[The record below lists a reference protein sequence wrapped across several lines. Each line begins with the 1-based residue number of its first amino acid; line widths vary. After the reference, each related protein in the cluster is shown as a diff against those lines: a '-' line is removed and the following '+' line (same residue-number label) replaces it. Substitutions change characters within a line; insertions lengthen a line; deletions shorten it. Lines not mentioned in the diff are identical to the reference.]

1 MRLEEWWDARLVI
14 HDNPPIHTWTYTD
27 SWSGKSTRVRTS
39 SPGPH
44 RPIRER
50 GQWRSRL
57 RNIAFAVWCGAVLSL
72 AWGGSAE
79 ASYVEYSALDQ
90 IAQSYE
96 IPITNASDGASYP
109 SVLLVTSA
117 TLDTTN
123 PDGSGVRAPRG
134 KIYLSLQMSSGPI
147 QYQLGQPEWGSYF
160 STMTPLPATALR
172 YVAASGRSY
181 PVTRINPIDQTNNF
195 NSMTDDGMVDATYY
209 FTVPI
214 SSRRGAVVISPC
226 HTVGTQNQNAIPY
239 SPTSLSVGG
248 PTTIKVQFPKV
259 LTTARSSITAS
270 TSTPVPG
277 ATFASLL
284 NFVATVG
291 AALLVGT
298 VYLARRRRRRATPSV
313 IYVRD
318 SPVTSPTGVTVVRH
332 AQREATNPS
341 PTPAPTNFDQPPPRP
356 QARPAVQPFRAETE
370 NDEVLRIDVLGPLTI
385 SPVFTPPSDPVRAIL
400 AYLAMNNERVLTLEE
415 IQNAIWPLTDNG
427 VDIKKPA
434 MRNYMM
440 QARKCVGER
449 HLPTASGRPGYQLH
463 HFDTDWDEFQRLLDL
478 ATKASRDEVA
488 ALRRRALDLVSG
500 LPFTA
505 DTTRYFTWTFSTS
518 VVYKI
523 VESVT
528 SLAHVLCTE
537 LVLAGDLTGAQV
549 VVRQGLLTDP
559 ASLTLWEDLT
569 DVLLESTDQTLL
581 DLHWKAA
588 GIVLRSDDVLLLRSR
603 VNG

>member
-1 MRLEEWWDARLVI
+1 
-14 HDNPPIHTWTYTD
+14 
-27 SWSGKSTRVRTS
+27 VRTS

-44 RPIRER
+44 RPRKVR
-50 GQWRSRL
+50 GPWGSWL
-57 RNIAFAVWCGAVLSL
+57 RHAAFAVWFLVVTSL
-72 AWGGSAE
+72 AWGTSAD

-123 PDGSGVRAPRG
+123 PDGSGVHAPRG
-134 KIYLSLQMSSGPI
+134 RIYLSLQMSSGPI

-195 NSMTDDGMVDATYY
+195 NSMTDDGLVDATYY

-259 LTTARSSITAS
+259 LTAATSSITAS

-277 ATFASLL
+277 AMFASLL

-298 VYLARRRRRRATPSV
+298 VYLARRRRKRAVPDV

-318 SPVTSPTGVTVVRH
+318 SPASPAPRPTGVTDNH
-332 AQREATNPS
+332 QSPQGTPHQS
-341 PTPAPTNFDQPPPRP
+341 PTPSVAHPF
-356 QARPAVQPFRAETE
+356 VQQEAQVTRQQNTVDTE
-370 NDEVLRIDVLGPLTI
+370 RSSTLRINVLGPLTI
-385 SPVFTPPSDPVRAIL
+385 SPVFAPPSDPVRSIL
-400 AYLAMNNERVLTLEE
+400 AYLAMNHERVLTLEE
-415 IQNAIWPLTDNG
+415 IQNAVWPLTENG

-449 HLPTASGRPGYQLH
+449 HLPTASGRPGYQLL

-478 ATKASRDEVA
+478 ATKAPRDEA
-488 ALRRRALDLVSG
+488 TNLRRQALGLVNG

-569 DVLLESTDQTLL
+569 DVLLESTDQSLL
-581 DLHWKAA
+581 GLHWKAA
-588 GIVLRSDDVLLLRSR
+588 GLVLRSDDVLLLRSR